1 MKTNRSDNPAKFFSE
16 PEKKQI
22 MEAIQNAERQ
32 TSGEIRLHLEKK
44 SKGKIFERAVKVF
57 RKIGMQQTAK
67 RNGVLIYLA
76 TTDQQFVILGDK
88 GINDVVPENF
98 WRDIVELM
106 THNFKNNKF
115 SEGLC
120 EGITLI
126 GEKLKSHFPFQED
139 DVNELSD
146 DISVN

>member
-1 MKTNRSDNPAKFFSE
+1 MNTIRSNNPANFFSE
-16 PEKKQI
+16 IEKKDI
-22 MEAIQNAERQ
+22 MEAIRNAEKQ

-57 RKIGMQQTAK
+57 QKIGMQRTVK

-76 TTDQQFVILGDK
+76 TIDHQFVILGDK

-98 WRDIVELM
+98 WEDIAELM
-106 THNFKNNKF
+106 AENFKKNKF

-139 DVNELSD
+139 DVNELPD
-146 DISVN
+146 DISIN

>member
-1 MKTNRSDNPAKFFSE
+1 MSTIRSNNPADFFSE
-16 PEKKQI
+16 IEKKDI
-22 MEAIQNAERQ
+22 MEAIRNAEKQ

-57 RKIGMQQTAK
+57 RKIGMQRTEK

-76 TTDQQFVILGDK
+76 TIDHQFVILGDK

-98 WRDIVELM
+98 WEDIAELM
-106 THNFKNNKF
+106 AENFKKNKF
-115 SEGLC
+115 CEGLC

-139 DVNELSD
+139 DVNELPD
-146 DISVN
+146 DISIN

>member
-1 MKTNRSDNPAKFFSE
+1 MSTIRSNNPTNFFSE
-16 PEKKQI
+16 IEKKDI
-22 MEAIQNAERQ
+22 LEAIRNAERQ

-57 RKIGMQQTAK
+57 RKIGMQRTEK

-76 TTDQQFVILGDK
+76 TIDHQFVILGDK
-88 GINDVVPENF
+88 GINEVVPENF
-98 WRDIVELM
+98 WQDIAELM
-106 THNFKNNKF
+106 TQNFKKNKF
-115 SEGLC
+115 SQGLC

-126 GEKLKSHFPFQED
+126 GDKLKFHFPFQED

-146 DISVN
+146 DISMN

>member
-1 MKTNRSDNPAKFFSE
+1 MKTNRSDNPAHFFSE
-16 PEKKQI
+16 IEKKEI
-22 MEAIQNAERQ
+22 IEAIQSAENQ

-57 RKIGMQQTAK
+57 QKIGMHKTAQ

-76 TTDQQFVILGDK
+76 TTDHQFVILGDQ
-88 GINDVVPENF
+88 GIHEVVPENF
-98 WRDIVELM
+98 WNDIADLM
-106 THNFKNNKF
+106 TEKFKKNKF

-126 GEKLKSHFPFQED
+126 GEKLKSHFPIQDD

-146 DISVN
+146 DISIN

>member
-1 MKTNRSDNPAKFFSE
+1 MSTIRSNNPADFFSE
-16 PEKKQI
+16 IEKKDI
-22 MEAIQNAERQ
+22 MEAIRNAEKQ

-57 RKIGMQQTAK
+57 RKIRMQRTEK

-76 TTDQQFVILGDK
+76 TIDHQFVILGDK

-98 WRDIVELM
+98 WEDIAELM
-106 THNFKNNKF
+106 AENFKKNKF

-139 DVNELSD
+139 DVNELPD
-146 DISVN
+146 DISIN

>member
-1 MKTNRSDNPAKFFSE
+1 MSTIRSNNPADFFSE
-16 PEKKQI
+16 IEKKDI
-22 MEAIQNAERQ
+22 MEAIRNAEKQ

-57 RKIGMQQTAK
+57 RKIRMQRTEK

-76 TTDQQFVILGDK
+76 TIDHQFVILGDK

-98 WRDIVELM
+98 WEDIAELM
-106 THNFKNNKF
+106 AENFKKNKF
-115 SEGLC
+115 SGGLC

-139 DVNELSD
+139 DVNELPD
-146 DISVN
+146 DISIN